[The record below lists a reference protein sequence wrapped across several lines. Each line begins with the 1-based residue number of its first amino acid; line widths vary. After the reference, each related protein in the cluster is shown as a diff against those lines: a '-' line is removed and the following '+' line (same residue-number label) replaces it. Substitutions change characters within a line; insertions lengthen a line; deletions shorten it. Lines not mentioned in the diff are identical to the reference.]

1 MGGRRFPRS
10 RCPLILRPNVVLAYL
25 TRRLINSV
33 ITLLVV
39 TLVTFGIFFAVP
51 KITGSDPALLYIGK
65 TADAASIE
73 GIRTK
78 MGLSDPILVQYGKFL
93 KGLVAGRDYANGP
106 DVQRCPAP
114 CLGYSFKTEQE
125 VTPLLLGDLPVTA
138 SLALGAAVLWVLMGV
153 SAGVISALRRGSIW
167 DRAVMT
173 GALAGVS
180 LPIYFTG
187 LLALAIFVYGLGW
200 LPSAG
205 YTPFLESPADWFTGL
220 ILPWITLAFLFAATY
235 ARLTR
240 ANMLETLGEDYVRT
254 ARAKGLRE
262 RTVIGKHALRSGLTP
277 LVTVFGL
284 DLGALLG
291 GAILTE
297 AVFNLRGLGY
307 QALTA
312 IRGNDLPII
321 LGVTMIAA
329 FFIVLANLIVDLV
342 YGVIDP
348 RVRLG

>member
-1 MGGRRFPRS
+1 
-10 RCPLILRPNVVLAYL
+10 VLAYL
-25 TRRLINSV
+25 IRRVINSI

-39 TLVTFGIFFAVP
+39 TLVTFLIFFAVP
-51 KITGSDPALLYIGK
+51 KITGSDPAFLYAGK
-65 TADAASIE
+65 TSDAASIE
-73 GIRTK
+73 GIRVK
-78 MGLSDPILVQYGKFL
+78 MGLKDPILVQYGKFL

-106 DVQRCPAP
+106 DVQHCPAP
-114 CLGYSFKTEQE
+114 CLGYSFKTDQE

-138 SLALGAAVLWVLMGV
+138 SLALGAAVLWVIMGV
-153 SAGVISALRRGSIW
+153 ATGVISALRRGSIW

-187 LLALAIFVYGLGW
+187 LLALAIFVYALGW
-200 LPSAG
+200 LPSAQYIPLTQNPG
-205 YTPFLESPADWFTGL
+205 QWFVGL
-220 ILPWITLAFLFAATY
+220 ILPWVTLAFLFAATY

-240 ANMLETLGEDYVRT
+240 ANMLETLGEDYIRT

-312 IRGNDLPII
+312 IRGNDLPVI
-321 LGVTMIAA
+321 LGVVMIAA
-329 FFIVLANLIVDLV
+329 IFIVLANFAVDLV

>member
-1 MGGRRFPRS
+1 
-10 RCPLILRPNVVLAYL
+10 VLAYII
-25 TRRLINSV
+25 RRVINAI

-39 TLVTFGIFFAVP
+39 TAVTFVIFFMVP
-51 KITGSDPALLYIGK
+51 KATGSDPALLFIGK
-65 TADAASIE
+65 NSDQASVE
-73 GIRTK
+73 GIREK
-78 MGLSDPILVQYGKFL
+78 MGLNDPVPVQYGKFL
-93 KGLVAGRDYANGP
+93 KGLVAGRDYTNGP
-106 DVQRCPAP
+106 DVTHCPAP
-114 CLGYSFKTEQE
+114 CLGYSFKTDQE
-125 VTPLLLGDLPVTA
+125 VTPLLLADLPVTI
-138 SLALGAAVLWVLMGV
+138 SLAVGAAIIWLIMGV
-153 SAGVISALRRGSIW
+153 STGVISALRRGSFL
-167 DRAVMT
+167 DRAVMS

-187 LLALAIFVYGLGW
+187 LLASAVFIYWLGW
-200 LPSAG
+200 LPQSN
-205 YTPFLESPADWFTGL
+205 YVPFTEDPGQWFIQML
-220 ILPWITLAFLFAATY
+220 LPWITLAFLFAATY

-277 LVTVFGL
+277 IVTVFGL

-291 GAILTE
+291 GAVLTE

-321 LGVTMIAA
+321 LGVTLIAA
-329 FFIVLANLIVDLV
+329 FFIVFANLIVDLV

>member
-1 MGGRRFPRS
+1 MLTY
-10 RCPLILRPNVVLAYL
+10 LI
-25 TRRLINSV
+25 RRLINAV

-65 TADAASIE
+65 QSDAASLE

-78 MGLSDPILVQYGKFL
+78 MGLADPILVQYGKFL
-93 KGLVAGRDYANGP
+93 KGLVVGRDYANGP
-106 DVQRCPAP
+106 DVQHCPAP
-114 CLGYSFKTEQE
+114 CLGYSFKTDQE
-125 VTPLLLGDLPVTA
+125 VTPLLLGDLPVTL
-138 SLALGAAVLWVLMGV
+138 SLALGAAILWLIGGI
-153 SAGVISALRRGSIW
+153 ATGVISALRRGTLI

-173 GALAGVS
+173 GALPGVS

-187 LLALAIFVYGLGW
+187 LLSSAIFVYWLEW
-200 LPSAG
+200 LPQG
-205 YTPFLESPADWFTGL
+205 QYVPFTEDPGEWFIQML
-220 ILPWITLAFLFAATY
+220 LPWITLAFLFAATY

-240 ANMLETLGEDYVRT
+240 ANMLETLGEDYIRT

-262 RTVIGKHALRSGLTP
+262 RTVIGKHGLRSGLTP
-277 LVTVFGL
+277 IVTVFGL

-297 AVFNLRGLGY
+297 TVFNLRGLGY

-321 LGVTMIAA
+321 LGVTLIAA
-329 FFIVLANLIVDLV
+329 FFIVFANLVVDLV

-348 RVRLG
+348 RVRLS

>member
-1 MGGRRFPRS
+1 
-10 RCPLILRPNVVLAYL
+10 VLAYII
-25 TRRLINSV
+25 RRLINAV
-33 ITLLVV
+33 LTLLVV

-65 TADAASIE
+65 TADAASVE

-78 MGLSDPILVQYGKFL
+78 LGLGDPIIVQYGKFL
-93 KGLVAGRDYANGP
+93 KGLVAGRDYASGP
-106 DVQRCPAP
+106 DVQHCPAP
-114 CLGYSFKTEQE
+114 CMGYSFKTDQE
-125 VTPLLLGDLPVTA
+125 VTPLLLGDLPITL
-138 SLALGAAVLWVLMGV
+138 SLALGAAILWVIMGI
-153 SAGVISALRRGSIW
+153 ATGVLSALRRGTFL
-167 DRAVMT
+167 DRAAMS

-187 LLALAIFVYGLGW
+187 LLSVAIFVHWLGW
-200 LPSAG
+200 LPETG
-205 YTPFLESPADWFTGL
+205 YTPFFDNPGDWFVGL
-220 ILPWITLAFLFAATY
+220 LLPWITLAFLFAATY

-240 ANMLETLGEDYVRT
+240 ANMLETLGEDYIRT
-254 ARAKGLRE
+254 ARAKGLTE
-262 RTVIGKHALRSGLTP
+262 RVVIGKHALRSGLTP

-312 IRGNDLPII
+312 IRQNDLPVI
-321 LGVTMIAA
+321 LGVTLIAA
-329 FFIVLANLIVDLV
+329 FFIVFANLLVDLV
-342 YGVIDP
+342 YGLIDP